1 MFLLQWLKMSDN
13 GYYKNNIQGAVPDHE
28 KTPEKTGLL
37 NDDDRYTPVANAQ
50 PMMVKS
56 DDRGNVQN
64 GEQRLLQCI
73 WPMYL
78 TTVTMYY
85 HVVTMHLTME

>member
-1 MFLLQWLKMSDN
+1 M
-13 GYYKNNIQGAVPDHE
+13 PDHE

-73 WPMYL
+73 
-78 TTVTMYY
+78 
-85 HVVTMHLTME
+85 